1 MLTLKRMLTLL
12 IPYQLVCLLPLVT
25 TPFVLIYLP
34 IYSAVN
40 STSSNST
47 SGSGQKG
54 SGNTKN
60 GAFAGVVT
68 NLGGLAVAVVLGVL
82 SITI

>member
-1 MLTLKRMLTLL
+1 M
-12 IPYQLVCLLPLVT
+12 
-25 TPFVLIYLP
+25 LIYLP